1 MLRASLSLAR
11 VLRAEKRVPEAVD
24 VLKAA
29 LLKVPAPPADVKV
42 RTTRYRAEVEKL
54 LVEIGAR

>member
-1 MLRASLSLAR
+1 MAMKAGSDKPDISTM
-11 VLRAEKRVPEAVD
+11 EGF
-24 VLKAA
+24 KAA
-29 LLKVPAPPADVKV
+29 LLKVPAPPVDVKV